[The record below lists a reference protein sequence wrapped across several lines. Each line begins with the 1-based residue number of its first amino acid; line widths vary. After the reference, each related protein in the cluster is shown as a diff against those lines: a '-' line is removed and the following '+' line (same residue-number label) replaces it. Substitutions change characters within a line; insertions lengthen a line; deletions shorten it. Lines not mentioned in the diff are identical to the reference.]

1 MSTAQNIL
9 SAPGAAL
16 PLNPP
21 QAARRAAPAQ
31 PAQSAQTQAQRPV
44 AISLWWTGLAAALAW
59 AVLGALTQLWPNKPA
74 GFSDWAYTSEFA
86 WLAWGVAAVLAVLA
100 LAPGAGV
107 PGLARLR
114 RGGPWLVASALVLTV
129 WEIFTAKLG
138 TLPPPFFAPPQSLA
152 EVFVSDWRKLL
163 DSAGNSLQLLAIG
176 ISLGALAG
184 FLVGV
189 LIGWSRLASYW
200 IHPVLRV
207 LGPLPTTALLPISF
221 YFFPSSW
228 STAIFLIA
236 LGTAF
241 PVAILTW
248 SGVASVNRNYYDVA
262 RTMGASPWFLVLR
275 VAIPAALPQVFVGLF
290 MGLGAAFSTLVVA
303 EMLGVK
309 SGLGWYLTW
318 AQGWA
323 SYPNMY
329 GALLIMAL
337 LFSSVITLL
346 FVVRDRVLSW
356 QKGMV
361 KW

>member
-1 MSTAQNIL
+1 MTTVEQVL
-9 SAPGAAL
+9 PAP
-16 PLNPP
+16 
-21 QAARRAAPAQ
+21 AARA
-31 PAQSAQTQAQRPV
+31 SASGTGFWQKF
-44 AISLWWTGLAAALAW
+44 WWTGLAAGLSW
-59 AVLGALTQLWPNKPA
+59 AVLGALTHAWPNKVV

-86 WLAWGVAAVLAVLA
+86 WFSIAVATVLGTLGVA
-100 LAPGAGV
+100 
-107 PGLARLR
+107 PGLAGPVTERLR
-114 RGGPWLVASALVLTV
+114 GAGPWLVAIAVVLSL
-129 WEIFTAKLG
+129 WEVFTAKTA
-138 TLPPPFFAPPQSLA
+138 TLPSPFFAPPQSLA
-152 EVFVSDWRKLL
+152 EVYVSDWSRLL
-163 DSAGNSLQLLAIG
+163 DAAFHSVRLLLLGILIG
-176 ISLGALAG
+176 GVAG
-184 FLVGV
+184 FVVGV
-189 LIGWSRLASYW
+189 LIGWSKLANYW

-207 LGPLPTTALLPISF
+207 LGPVPTTALLPICF

-248 SGVASVNRNYYDVA
+248 SGVGSVNKNFYDVA

-275 VAIPAALPQVFVGLF
+275 VAIPASLPQVFVGLF

-309 SGLGWYLTW
+309 NGLGFYLTW

-323 SYPNMY
+323 AYPNMY
-329 GALLIMAL
+329 GALIVMAL
-337 LFSSVITLL
+337 LFSGVISLL
-346 FVVRDRVLSW
+346 FLVRDRVLSW

>member
-1 MSTAQNIL
+1 MSSAENIL
-9 SAPGAAL
+9 LPGAGA
-16 PLNPP
+16 PVVR
-21 QAARRAAPAQ
+21 AARRVASAAPHATA
-31 PAQSAQTQAQRPV
+31 PAHTARATWQV
-44 AISLWWTGLAAALAW
+44 WWTGLAAAVAW
-59 AVLGALTQLWPNKPA
+59 GLLGAITQYWPNKPA
-74 GFSDWAYTSEFA
+74 GFSDWAYTTEFGA
-86 WLAWGVAAVLAVLA
+86 LALTVAGVLTLLG
-100 LAPGAGV
+100 LAPGLTT
-107 PGLARLR
+107 PMSRRLR
-114 RGGPWLVASALVLTV
+114 GAGPWLVAVALVLTL

-138 TLPPPFFAPPQSLA
+138 TLPPPFFAPPQSLI
-152 EVFVSDWRKLL
+152 EVFVSDWARLL

-176 ISLGALAG
+176 IGIGAATG
-184 FLVGV
+184 FAVGV
-189 LIGWSRLASYW
+189 LIGWSKLANYW

-207 LGPLPTTALLPISF
+207 LGPVPTTALLPLSF

-228 STAIFLIA
+228 STAVFLIA

-248 SGVASVNRNYYDVA
+248 SGVASVNRNLYDVA
-262 RTMGASPWFLVLR
+262 RTMGASSWFLVLR
-275 VAIPAALPQVFVGLF
+275 VAIPASLPQVFVGLF

-329 GALLIMAL
+329 GALLLMAL
-337 LFSSVITLL
+337 LFSSIISLL
-346 FVVRDRVLSW
+346 FVLRDRVLSW
-356 QKGMV
+356 QKGIV

>member
-1 MSTAQNIL
+1 MSTAENIL
-9 SAPGAAL
+9 SPGASAPAL
-16 PLNPP
+16 KPP
-21 QAARRAAPAQ
+21 PRRAARAASNPLEKTARPAY
-31 PAQSAQTQAQRPV
+31 AV
-44 AISLWWTGLAAALAW
+44 WWTGLAAALAW
-59 AVLGALTQLWPNKPA
+59 LALGLLTDLWPNKPV
-74 GFSDWAYTSEFA
+74 GFSDWAYTHEFA
-86 WLAWGVAAVLAVLA
+86 LLALGVAAALGALG
-100 LAPGAGV
+100 LAPGLTA
-107 PGLARLR
+107 PLTARVR
-114 RGGPWLVASALVLTV
+114 PAGPWLIAFAAGLVL

-138 TLPPPFFAPPQSLA
+138 TLPPPFFAPPQSLI
-152 EVFVSDWRKLL
+152 EVYVSDWARLL
-163 DSAGNSLQLLAIG
+163 DSAGNSLKLLAIG
-176 ISLGALAG
+176 VALGGLTG

-189 LIGWSRLASYW
+189 LIGWSRRASYW

-228 STAIFLIA
+228 STAVFLIA
-236 LGTAF
+236 LGTGF

-248 SGVASVNRNYYDVA
+248 SGVAGVNRNYYDVA

-290 MGLGAAFSTLVVA
+290 MGLGHAFATLVVA

-329 GALLIMAL
+329 GALLLMAL
-337 LFSSVITLL
+337 LFSGIITLL
-346 FVVRDRVLSW
+346 FLLRDRVLSW
-356 QKGMV
+356 QKGTV

>member
-1 MSTAQNIL
+1 
-9 SAPGAAL
+9 
-16 PLNPP
+16 
-21 QAARRAAPAQ
+21 
-31 PAQSAQTQAQRPV
+31 
-44 AISLWWTGLAAALAW
+44 
-59 AVLGALTQLWPNKPA
+59 
-74 GFSDWAYTSEFA
+74 GFSDWAYTAEFA
-86 WLAWGVAAVLAVLA
+86 WFAFGAAGVLAVLG
-100 LAPGAGV
+100 LAPGLTAPV
-107 PGLARLR
+107 STRLR
-114 RGGPWLVASALVLTV
+114 GAGPWLVALALALAV
-129 WEIFTAKLG
+129 WEVFTAKLG
-138 TLPPPFFAPPQSLA
+138 TLPPPFFAPPQSLI
-152 EVFVSDWRKLL
+152 EVFVSDWARLL
-163 DSAGNSLQLLAIG
+163 DSAGHSLQLLAIG
-176 ISLGALAG
+176 IGIGAATG
-184 FLVGV
+184 FVVGV
-189 LIGWSRLASYW
+189 LIGWSKLANYW

-207 LGPLPTTALLPISF
+207 LGPVPTTALLPISF

-248 SGVASVNRNYYDVA
+248 SGVASVNRNLYDVA

-275 VAIPAALPQVFVGLF
+275 VAIPASLPQVFVGLF

-329 GALLIMAL
+329 GALLLMAL
-337 LFSSVITLL
+337 LFSGVISLL
-346 FVVRDRVLSW
+346 FVLRDRVLSW
-356 QKGMV
+356 QKGIV